1 MKTKPNII
9 REALDRVATF
19 VLEHSRVLK
28 NVPDGPDGMT
38 RESLVEMI
46 HMVFGV
52 AGFQGTIALAA
63 NCLTQMPEG
72 YADEVMHDEDIAK
85 LRNAVLECSRLD
97 SPVTGAHCIVDDE
110 EGFGTEIGG
119 KKMNF
124 PKDTVLFTGM
134 TIANLD
140 EKRFLNPFVFDPEN
154 RDFSKLTSFHSVGES
169 TNPLAPR
176 ICPGREVALSA
187 VMLLMKAKHE
197 AEHATAT
204 DRDGALML
212 IHNILD
218 QSVEIELPADYTI
231 KADDKVYMNRSKQ
244 TVDDGDDDDEK
255 LEMDDDF
262 EEGVEVIAK
271 KSYNGTKK
279 VSYFGII
286 PLRSTIS
293 SPI

>member
-46 HMVFGV
+46 HMLFGV

-154 RDFSKLTSFHSVGES
+154 RDFSKLTSFSFS
-169 TNPLAPR
+169 WR
-176 ICPGREVALSA
+176 IY
-187 VMLLMKAKHE
+187 
-197 AEHATAT
+197 
-204 DRDGALML
+204 
-212 IHNILD
+212 
-218 QSVEIELPADYTI
+218 QS
-231 KADDKVYMNRSKQ
+231 
-244 TVDDGDDDDEK
+244 
-255 LEMDDDF
+255 
-262 EEGVEVIAK
+262 
-271 KSYNGTKK
+271 
-279 VSYFGII
+279 
-286 PLRSTIS
+286 IS
-293 SPI
+293 SEDMSG